1 VSHSRKCRHE
11 KKLTEVVRDSTSEI
25 NQLKQQNNLLK
36 QEVSKLNIEVAKT
49 KQIYQIKQQNN
60 ELKHKVSQLN
70 KEITTISLQMMDLKA
85 NKKRKMFVK
94 VEQLIKSLEGCCPKY
109 FEMDHSRIIIKSPWI
124 ISNPNFYRNDQHHL
138 YDLIKSSNY
147 YEMSD
152 TIYSSA
158 FGATSRINSNEDP
171 LRLIPYHWYDFNGC
185 NVSSN
190 GNELVHHMITFPINR
205 NEIENL

>member
-1 VSHSRKCRHE
+1 
-11 KKLTEVVRDSTSEI
+11 
-25 NQLKQQNNLLK
+25 
-36 QEVSKLNIEVAKT
+36 
-49 KQIYQIKQQNN
+49 
-60 ELKHKVSQLN
+60 
-70 KEITTISLQMMDLKA
+70 
-85 NKKRKMFVK
+85 
-94 VEQLIKSLEGCCPKY
+94 
-109 FEMDHSRIIIKSPWI
+109 MDHSRIIIKSPWI

-152 TIYSSA
+152 NIYSSA
-158 FGATSRINSNEDP
+158 FGATRRINSNEDP

-205 NEIENL
+205 NEIEDFSCEYQNTIIQCISNVIKVDTNLKHLKVRIIIGDTEKDVKAGSEFKPYNLATENISASHLNIVIYSVEAASGPVPGNYQYPNYHYTPTPMDNGQSKSNI